1 MPALQL
7 YDKLLQFSL
16 FQGMSRGDLTQIVA
30 HTKFGF
36 SKYTT
41 GKRIIKEGNA
51 CNHLYLLINGRLQ
64 ITSIS
69 DDHSYSI
76 IEYAEAPFIIQ
87 PERIFGLSQRFTSD
101 FTASTDVNFI
111 TIDKNEVRKL
121 CENFNVFQINCLN
134 IFATQSQKMQ
144 QRVWR
149 RYPQDLKQQI
159 VRFITDRCQYP
170 AGHKTV
176 FIKME
181 QLANEIND
189 KRINVSNEL
198 NKMKDLGLISISRG
212 KIVIP
217 MLEKLI

>member
-1 MPALQL
+1 MSELQL

-16 FQGMSRGDLTQIVA
+16 FQGMSRGDLMQIVA

-36 SKYTT
+36 SKYSI
-41 GKRIIKEGNA
+41 GERIIKEGTP
-51 CNHLYLLINGRLQ
+51 CNHLHLLINGRLQ
-64 ITSIS
+64 IASVS
-69 DDHSYSI
+69 DDHSYTLV
-76 IEYAEAPFIIQ
+76 EYAEAPFIIQ

-101 FTASTDVNFI
+101 FTAATDVNFI
-111 TIDKNEVRKL
+111 TVDKNEVRNL
-121 CENFNVFQINCLN
+121 CENFNVFRINCLN
-134 IFATQSQKMQ
+134 IFATQAQKMQ
-144 QRVWR
+144 QRIWR
-149 RYPQDLKQQI
+149 RYPQNTKQQI
-159 VRFITDRCQYP
+159 VRFITDRCLYP

-189 KRINVSNEL
+189 KRINISNEL
-198 NKMKDLGLISISRG
+198 NRMKDFGLISISRG